1 LPRSSFKSGATAL
14 SRTPIVSAPDII
26 LDLIYD
32 RSDWADDAMRLFDAI
47 AADVE
52 RDRQDRPAY
61 IAPITVPT
69 VYLLAQRSAGIPVA
83 RQVTGD
89 LMRLLHVAP
98 MNNYDYF
105 DALSLFRFDYED
117 ALQFVTCRCVG
128 SKFLVT
134 RNSFDRKRTPVHRR
148 TAAEILPL
156 FRK

>member
-1 LPRSSFKSGATAL
+1 V
-14 SRTPIVSAPDII
+14 IAPDII

-32 RSDWADDAMRLFDAI
+32 RSDWADHAMRLFDAI

-52 RDRQDRPAY
+52 VHREDRPAY
-61 IAPITVPT
+61 IAPMTVPMI
-69 VYLLAQRSAGIPVA
+69 YLLAQRSAGVPVA
-83 RQVTGD
+83 RQVTSD

-98 MNNYDYF
+98 LGNYDYY
-105 DALSLFRFDYED
+105 DALSFSGFEYED

-134 RNSFDRKRTPVHRR
+134 RSSFGRKRTPVQRR